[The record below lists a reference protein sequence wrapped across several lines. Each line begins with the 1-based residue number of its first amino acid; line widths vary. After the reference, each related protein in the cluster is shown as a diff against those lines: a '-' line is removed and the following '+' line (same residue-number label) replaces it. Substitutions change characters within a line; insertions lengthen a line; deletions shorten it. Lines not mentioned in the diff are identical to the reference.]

1 FWCIHFSVASSVLK
15 STGNY
20 NGIFTLAFPCI
31 DGVYLPKH
39 ESEFVHLV
47 LEELDTFEQEDQR
60 SRVLLFPPFPSR
72 LRYLTHRTVEDR
84 PELCSFS
91 VGEGLLRRVAVC
103 FCDIRSEVKEDS
115 DLESSSL
122 YEEVKERDSEPK
134 PTTVKN
140 RTPKRPDQ
148 PLYLPRA
155 VRERQRGAGRGG
167 GRGVREETGEGG
179 VREEERG
186 EIVAR
191 ERQRG
196 PEGGGSEGENRGNT
210 TVREGEKR
218 REEGGV
224 REEQRG
230 ADTTVREEQRR
241 EEGVREREQRRESEG
256 VRERLEDGSTEVNSN
271 HDSALNSDDT
281 EASSCTH
288 RAEDTPPYCDLE
300 KNQEVNRVQ
309 QEVNRAKQQ
318 VWDEDILQT
327 EENRGDC
334 TLDLSCES
342 DTTGA
347 DSDTEEISQKIRAH
361 VKGGVSFCV
370 DPVHSD
376 FSSFESVSVNS
387 EEFSHVIEIYDFPV
401 LFKTEDL
408 LDAFTE
414 YSDGGMKIKWV
425 DNTHALGI
433 FSCEAAAVQA
443 LSISHPLLKTRALS
457 QGSKKAKGKA
467 LRRAEFL
474 QPVKERPRTD
484 CAVAR
489 RMVTRALGLQRRGPR
504 Y

>member
-1 FWCIHFSVASSVLK
+1 M
-15 STGNY
+15 
-20 NGIFTLAFPCI
+20 AFPCI

-103 FCDIRSEVKEDS
+103 FCDI
-115 DLESSSL
+115 
-122 YEEVKERDSEPK
+122 
-134 PTTVKN
+134 
-140 RTPKRPDQ
+140 RPDQ

-256 VRERLEDGSTEVNSN
+256 VRERLEDGNALS
-271 HDSALNSDDT
+271 DSPCVSDVSYQMPTPYVVSDALPVCQMLSYT
-281 EASSCTH
+281 VLS
-288 RAEDTPPYCDLE
+288 PPP
-300 KNQEVNRVQ
+300 Q
-309 QEVNRAKQQ
+309 
-318 VWDEDILQT
+318 
-327 EENRGDC
+327 
-334 TLDLSCES
+334 
-342 DTTGA
+342 
-347 DSDTEEISQKIRAH
+347 IRAH

-433 FSCEAAAVQA
+433 FSCEAADNF
-443 LSISHPLLKTRALS
+443 S
-457 QGSKKAKGKA
+457 
-467 LRRAEFL
+467 FL

>member
-1 FWCIHFSVASSVLK
+1 P
-15 STGNY
+15 
-20 NGIFTLAFPCI
+20 GIFTLAFPCI

-103 FCDIRSEVKEDS
+103 FCDISEVKEDS

-241 EEGVREREQRRESEG
+241 EEGVRERGSRE
-256 VRERLEDGSTEVNSN
+256 ER
-271 HDSALNSDDT
+271 
-281 EASSCTH
+281 
-288 RAEDTPPYCDLE
+288 
-300 KNQEVNRVQ
+300 
-309 QEVNRAKQQ
+309 
-318 VWDEDILQT
+318 
-327 EENRGDC
+327 
-334 TLDLSCES
+334 
-342 DTTGA
+342 
-347 DSDTEEISQKIRAH
+347 IRAH

-489 RMVTRALGLQRRGPR
+489 RMVTRALGLQ
-504 Y
+504 